1 MAAVTVMSKSIKFL
15 LAVGAAILLL
25 SSSGFAQG
33 ISIKRTGVV
42 LYGATANCSQPAT
55 IHWAKVR
62 KATPEWR
69 KIQVDGVRKGS
80 GRYDLLISEMNHRI
94 KRAASSAADSSG
106 RDCVVRR
113 GDVKNSNG
121 LVVTDLTS
129 EVIAEL

>member
-1 MAAVTVMSKSIKFL
+1 MSKSIKCLLITVGLSLL
-15 LAVGAAILLL
+15 LA
-25 SSSGFAQG
+25 SSGFAQG
-33 ISIKRTGVV
+33 ISIKRTAVV

-55 IHWAKVR
+55 INWTKVR

-69 KIQVDGVRKGS
+69 RIHADGVRKGS

-94 KRAASSAADSSG
+94 KRAASSAADTQG
-106 RDCVVRR
+106 RDCVVRS

-121 LVVTDLTS
+121 LEVADLTS